1 MPDGGPQL
9 PALANLLVL
18 LAAALGGGQNATAS
32 GGTKA
37 PATSAPASYVS
48 GVPTRIS
55 DGDSLVV
62 GDTRVRL
69 FGIDAP
75 ELAQECLDAAGA
87 PYPCGEVSRDALIA
101 KIGGS
106 EVRCEEKDTD
116 QFDRMVAVCYLPLP
130 DGTSLDLNGWMVEQG
145 LAVAYR
151 RYTDDYVAA
160 EEAAR
165 QAQRG
170 MWAGE
175 FQEPEDFRRNG
186 PPSSSS
192 AAAEDAAEA
201 EDPQPPAEQG
211 AAGGEQD
218 ASGAGDGSGGEAG
231 GGGGCYIKGN
241 ISRSTGEKIFHVPG
255 SPTYDS
261 VVIDESQG
269 ERWFCSEAEAEAA
282 GWRAPR

>member
-1 MPDGGPQL
+1 MITCKQHGRGVSPVPCLHAPRPEQLSGP
-9 PALANLLVL
+9 A
-18 LAAALGGGQNATAS
+18 
-32 GGTKA
+32 
-37 PATSAPASYVS
+37 
-48 GVPTRIS
+48 R
-55 DGDSLVV
+55 
-62 GDTRVRL
+62 RV
-69 FGIDAP
+69 
-75 ELAQECLDAAGA
+75 
-87 PYPCGEVSRDALIA
+87 
-101 KIGGS
+101 
-106 EVRCEEKDTD
+106 
-116 QFDRMVAVCYLPLP
+116 
-130 DGTSLDLNGWMVEQG
+130 
-145 LAVAYR
+145 
-151 RYTDDYVAA
+151 
-160 EEAAR
+160 
-165 QAQRG
+165 
-170 MWAGE
+170 
-175 FQEPEDFRRNG
+175 QEPEDFRRNG
-186 PPSSSS
+186 PPSSS